1 MNQLKIVGGTV
12 VDGTGAAP
20 RVADVMVA
28 DGRIV
33 AVGPDLEG
41 DAETVIDATGKL
53 VTPGFVD
60 CHTHYDGQ
68 VTWDPVLEPSS
79 LHGVT
84 TVVMG
89 NCGVGFA
96 PVRPGKQEWLIQLM
110 EGVEDIPGSA
120 LSEGMTWGWESFG
133 EYLDVLDDLELAVD
147 VAAQISHGA
156 VRGYVMEERG
166 AANEAATPDDIAAMK
181 AIVAEALA
189 AGAVG
194 FSTSRTLAH
203 TAIDGEPVPGTF
215 AAEDELFSIGA
226 ALGEAGHG
234 VFELAPMG
242 SAGEDIVAPAKEVEW
257 MCRLSAEIGRPVTF
271 ALVQVDAAPE
281 LWRELM
287 NESMTANQAGAQ
299 VYPQISGR
307 PAGVLIGLQTN
318 HAFTAR
324 PSFAQ
329 YADLPLAEKVAEL
342 RKPEVKAQIL
352 SEKGEFSNPFA
363 EYMGTQLDRIYV
375 LGNPPNYE
383 PGPEMTVAAIAE
395 AEGEELQ
402 SKLYDLLLED
412 DGTALLMFPFL
423 NYSDGDAEAQRE
435 MLLHPAGVVGL
446 SDGGAHCGSICDASM
461 PTWMLT
467 NWVRDRSRGETLPLE
482 YVVKKQSHDTARLF
496 GFTDRGTVEEGM
508 KADLNVIDFD
518 ALTLH
523 PAELIADLPAGGRRL
538 VQRAS
543 GYDATIVNG
552 EITRREGADTGAR
565 PGSLVRGSATA

>member
-1 MNQLKIVGGTV
+1 MWDLLITGGTV

-20 RVADVMVA
+20 RRADVGVR
-28 DGRIV
+28 DGKIV
-33 AVGPDLEG
+33 DVGPDLTGE
-41 DAETVIDATGKL
+41 AARTIDATGKL
-53 VTPGFVD
+53 VTPGVVD

-84 TVVMG
+84 TIIMG

-96 PVRPGKQEWLIQLM
+96 PVEPGKEDWLIQLM

-120 LSEGMTWGWESFG
+120 LSEGMTWGWESFP
-133 EYLDVLDDLELAVD
+133 EYLDVLDQRDLALD

-156 VRGYVMEERG
+156 VRGYVMGQRG
-166 AANEAATPDDIAAMK
+166 AANEPATQEDIAKMK

-194 FSTSRTLAH
+194 FSTSRTIAH

-215 AAEDELFSIGA
+215 AAEDELFGIGA

-242 SAGEDIVAPAKEVEW
+242 AAGEDIINPAKEVDW

-271 ALVQVDAAPE
+271 ALVQCDAAPD
-281 LWRELM
+281 LWKGLM
-287 NESMTANQAGAQ
+287 DASMTANDAGAQ

-318 HAFTAR
+318 HAFTSR
-324 PSFAQ
+324 PSYAAI
-329 YADLPLAEKVAEL
+329 ADLPLAEKVAEL
-342 RKPEVKAQIL
+342 RKPEVKAAIL
-352 SEKGEFSNPFA
+352 AEESSFSNPFA

-375 LGNPPNYE
+375 LGNPPDYE
-383 PGPEMTVAAIAE
+383 PGPEMTVAAIAAAE
-395 AEGEELQ
+395 AQDTQ

-412 DGTALLMFPFL
+412 DGQALLMFPFL
-423 NYSDGDAEAQRE
+423 NYSRGDAEAQRE
-435 MLLHPAGVVGL
+435 MLLHPAGVIGL

-467 NWVRDRSRGETLPLE
+467 NWARDRSRGEQLPLE
-482 YVVKKQSHDTARLF
+482 YVVKKQTHDTARLF
-496 GFTDRGTVEEGM
+496 GMTDRGTIEPGM
-508 KADLNVIDFD
+508 KADLNVIDFEN
-518 ALTLH
+518 LTLQ
-523 PAELIADLPAGGRRL
+523 PAQMRHDLPAGGRRL
-538 VQRAS
+538 VQGATGYEATVVS
-543 GYDATIVNG
+543 GVVVRQD
-552 EITRREGADTGAR
+552 GADTGAR
-565 PGSLVRGSATA
+565 PGRLVRGSA